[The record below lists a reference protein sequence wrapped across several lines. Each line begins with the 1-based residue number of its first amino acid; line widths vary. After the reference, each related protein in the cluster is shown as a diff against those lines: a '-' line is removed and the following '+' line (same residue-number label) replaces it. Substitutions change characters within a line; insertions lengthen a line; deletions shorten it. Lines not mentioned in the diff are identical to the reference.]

1 MDDGTFQANDHSL
14 NRLVIESRVFT
25 GISNIEYVK
34 FLYSEVVLGV
44 IFKVRS
50 ECEQFQP
57 KSRSKTIFKRCR
69 TFSLSLSLSLKTLL
83 WSHFHM
89 KAVNLCWRSEVK
101 WSEAEGAELFQASRA
116 KAGFLRVWLWIVTSC
131 IFSRT
136 RTCTLNVGLFVKIY
150 TACEEREKT
159 FEFRCYNWKVMYIDN
174 TIHTP

>member
-57 KSRSKTIFKRCR
+57 KSRSKTIFKHCR
-69 TFSLSLSLSLKTLL
+69 TFSLLSLSRYLSLSIYLSIWKRCFEVI
-83 WSHFHM
+83 SI
-89 KAVNLCWRSEVK
+89 WRWWICVEEVK
-101 WSEAEGAELFQASRA
+101 WSEAEGGAFSSFTCESRM
-116 KAGFLRVWLWIVTSC
+116 FSCFMWLWHRVSYLYA
-131 IFSRT
+131 
-136 RTCTLNVGLFVKIY
+136 CT
-150 TACEEREKT
+150 
-159 FEFRCYNWKVMYIDN
+159 
-174 TIHTP
+174 